1 MQFVEDKGANALTY
15 GRQIL
20 SAASGIRQNN
30 TKVDRRI
37 AASVVGAESGPSCD
51 PEQVMST
58 NPTIEGLG
66 IFYLGR
72 NYDAAQSKST
82 GTPLLY
88 DAKDL
93 VTHAVC
99 VGMTGSGK
107 TGLCIDLIEEAA
119 LDGIPSIL
127 IDPKGDLANLLLTF
141 PDLAAKDFAP
151 WVNADDAARKN
162 LSVDDYAA
170 QQADLWRSGL
180 AKWGQGGERIA
191 RLRAAAD
198 FAIYTPGSSA
208 GLPVSI
214 LKSFD
219 APPAALVNDAELFG
233 ERVQGTATSLLG
245 LLGID
250 ADPVQSREHILLS
263 NLFDNAWRQG
273 QNLDL
278 ATLVQ
283 RVQNPPFARVG
294 ALELEVFY
302 PAKERFKLA
311 IAINNLLASPSFAA
325 WTDGAPLDI
334 ASFLHTPQ
342 GKPRVTIFSIAHL
355 SDAERMFFVSLLLN
369 QMIGWMRQQP
379 GTTSLRALLYMDEI
393 FGYFPPVANP
403 PSKTPL
409 LTLLKQARAFGVG
422 IVLASQN
429 PVDLDYK
436 GLANTGTWFIGRLQT
451 DRDKQRLLDGLEG
464 AAANSSFDRAS
475 FNRTTMDTTLSG
487 LGQRVFLMNNV
498 HSSGPVLFESRWS
511 MSYLRGPLTREQIK
525 VLMDPVKGP
534 ASTPT
539 QKPPAVSASVDK
551 TVVGSAALRFT
562 DTKNKIDQQTTVVI
576 AAPLDGK
583 TNNPDWDHAS
593 LAPDEALSGDPPA
606 PTVLKSWQR
615 DFTNWL
621 ANTQTLEVYRCD
633 TLEMCSNAGE
643 SLRDFRSRIDGPL
656 REERDRQ
663 VADLRNKYAPKV
675 TALQDRLRRAQ
686 DMKQKQQEQS
696 TSAKITTILQI
707 GSSILGAFLSKSH
720 NVSPTK
726 IVTAG
731 RAATRAYGESQ
742 DVGRADETVEAVQ
755 QQWNDLNAQ
764 LEGEIK
770 ALQDLHDPAKEQIAT
785 TTLRPNRT
793 AVVVKAMMVRGN

>member
-1 MQFVEDKGANALTY
+1 MRSYKSM
-15 GRQIL
+15 
-20 SAASGIRQNN
+20 SADASPN
-30 TKVDRRI
+30 
-37 AASVVGAESGPSCD
+37 
-51 PEQVMST
+51 
-58 NPTIEGLG
+58 IEGLG

-72 NYDAAQSKST
+72 NYDQAQAKSIDH
-82 GTPLLY
+82 PLLY

-141 PDLAAKDFAP
+141 PELRAQDFAP
-151 WVNADDAARKN
+151 WVNADDAARKS

-170 QQADLWRSGL
+170 QQADLWRDGL
-180 AKWGQGGERIA
+180 AKWGQLGDRIA
-191 RLRAAAD
+191 KLRAAAD
-198 FAIYTPGSSA
+198 FTIYTPGSSA

-219 APPAALVNDAELFG
+219 APPEQLKNDLELFR

-245 LLGID
+245 LVGID

-263 NLFDNAWRQG
+263 NLLDQAWTQG

-278 ATLVQ
+278 TALVQ

-302 PAKERFKLA
+302 PAKDRFKLA
-311 IAINNLLASPSFAA
+311 VAINNLLASPSFAA
-325 WTDGAPLDI
+325 WTDGEPLDI
-334 ASFLHTPQ
+334 AAFLKTPQ

-355 SDAERMFFVSLLLN
+355 SDTERMFFVSLLLN

-393 FGYFPPVANP
+393 FGYFPPIANP

-409 LTLLKQARAFGVG
+409 LTLLKQARAFGLGV
-422 IVLASQN
+422 VLASQN

-464 AAANSSFDRAS
+464 AGGTFDRGK
-475 FNRTTMDTTLSG
+475 MEQTLAG

-498 HSSGPVLFESRWS
+498 HGSGQVLFESRWS

-525 VLMDPVKGP
+525 VLMDPLKS
-534 ASTPT
+534 ATAAPT
-539 QKPPAVSASVDK
+539 QAKAPVVAASIDK
-551 TVVGSAALRFT
+551 TVVGSAVLRFT
-562 DTKNKIDQQTTVVI
+562 DTKNRIDQQSTVVF

-583 TNNPDWDHAS
+583 TNTPNWDQATA
-593 LAPDEALSGDPPA
+593 APTEALNGDPPA
-606 PTVLKSWQR
+606 PAVAKDWQR

-633 TLEMCSNAGE
+633 LLEMSSNAGE
-643 SLRDFRSRIDGPL
+643 SQRDFRNRIDGPL

-663 VADLRNKYAPKV
+663 VAALRAKYAPKV
-675 TALQDRLRRAQ
+675 TVLDDRMRRAQ
-686 DMKQKQQEQS
+686 ANKDKQKEQS
-696 TSAKITTILQI
+696 TSAKINTVLQI
-707 GSSILGAFLSKSH
+707 GSSILGAFLGKSH
-720 NVSPTK
+720 TISPTK

-731 RAATRAYGESQ
+731 RAASRAYTESQ

-755 QQWNDLNAQ
+755 QQLNDLNAQ
-764 LEGEIK
+764 LEGEIQT
-770 ALQDLHDPAKEQIAT
+770 LQALHDPAKEPIET
-785 TTLRPNRT
+785 ITLRPAKA
-793 AVVVKAMMVRGN
+793 AVVVKAMVVRSN